1 MECSTLTTKRAR
13 GDYQTPV
20 PLAKQVCAYLYE
32 VRKLRP
38 QAVLE
43 PTCGLG
49 AFITAST
56 IFKAR
61 EYVGIELNPDY
72 CQYCRDHLAG
82 DNLTIVNADILTT
95 ATRPLIHEQPLLI
108 VGNPPWVNQATL
120 SALEAA
126 PAPTRSAKD
135 FALSG
140 LAAITGESNFD
151 IATAITLQLIAEY
164 QGTNTTIALLCKST
178 VAIKVFQ
185 ELKRRGIS
193 FTCCNLL
200 RIDAAKAFG
209 VDVSAVL
216 LVVELTAQRNTP
228 APDICSIYDLQQPL
242 VVLECCGYLKGRFY
256 RQLPLELAT
265 TSGLSSAI
273 NATTAPTETT
283 KVPASAPRSSA
294 AMRQQNPLSTDLT
307 TLTAL
312 DGQCQQPWRQG
323 IKHDCVAIME
333 LTPQEQSPS
342 TSTITTSDQ
351 PLLLNNGLGEHVEVE
366 PEWVFPLVKSSHLK
380 EPLLHSWRKYVL
392 VHQRKLHEDTAHLE
406 QDAPLLWAYLHDHAA
421 YFTRRKS
428 RIYRE
433 RPAFT
438 LFGIGDYSFAPYKVA
453 VSGFAQ
459 QPLFCLLDGTA
470 RPVMTD
476 DTCYFLSFTQWEV
489 AYVTMLLLNSPRVQ
503 SFYGSIALHEAKR
516 PLCKKVLA
524 RLDLLQAAAQTT
536 LEELQETE
544 LKLHLAPRITAGM
557 RQQWVV
563 SISKATPA

>member
-1 MECSTLTTKRAR
+1 MECLTLTTKRAR
-13 GDYQTPV
+13 GDYQTPAS
-20 PLAKQVCAYLYE
+20 LAQQVCSYLYE

-49 AFITAST
+49 AFLTASK
-56 IFKAR
+56 IFAAR
-61 EYVGIELNPDY
+61 EYVGIELNPAY
-72 CQYCRDHLAG
+72 CQHCRDHIAG

-126 PAPTRSAKD
+126 PAPTRAAKE

-140 LAAITGESNFD
+140 LAALTGESNFD

-164 QGTNTTIALLCKST
+164 QGTNTTVALLCKST

-185 ELKRRGIS
+185 ELKRRGIG
-193 FTCCNLL
+193 FTCCDLL

-216 LVVELTAQRNTP
+216 LVVELTTENSVAT
-228 APDICSIYDLQQPL
+228 PDICRIYDLQQPL
-242 VVLECCGYLKGRFY
+242 EVMECCGYLKGRFY

-265 TSGLSSAI
+265 TTGNSSNTATTTTTAAYT
-273 NATTAPTETT
+273 ATTAT
-283 KVPASAPRSSA
+283 PASDQRAPAPQR
-294 AMRQQNPLSTDLT
+294 PLSTNLAP
-307 TLTAL
+307 LTAL
-312 DGQCQQPWRQG
+312 DGQCQLPWRQG
-323 IKHDCVAIME
+323 IKHDCAAIME
-333 LTPQEQSPS
+333 LQPKELSLS
-342 TSTITTSDQ
+342 TAVSSDQ
-351 PLLLNNGLGEHVEVE
+351 SLQLTNGLGEHVVVE

-380 EPLLHSWRKYVL
+380 APLMTSWRKYVL
-392 VHQRKLHEDTAHLE
+392 VPQRKLHEDTAHLE
-406 QDAPLLWAYLHDHAA
+406 HDAPLLWAYLHNHAE
-421 YFTRRKS
+421 YFARRKS
-428 RIYRE
+428 RIYRD

-438 LFGIGDYSFAPYKVA
+438 LFGLGDYSFAPYKVA

-459 QPLFCLLDGTA
+459 QPLFCQLDGTT

-476 DTCYFLSFTQWEV
+476 DTCYFLSFTQYEV
-489 AYVTMLLLNSPRVQ
+489 AYVTMLLLNSPKVQ
-503 SFYGSIALHEAKR
+503 AFYGSIALKEAKR

-524 RLDLLQAAAQTT
+524 RLDLLQAAALTT
-536 LEELQETE
+536 LEALQETE
-544 LKLHLAPRITAGM
+544 LKLHLPPRISDNM
-557 RQQWVV
+557 WQQWAMA
-563 SISKATPA
+563 ISKAAQL